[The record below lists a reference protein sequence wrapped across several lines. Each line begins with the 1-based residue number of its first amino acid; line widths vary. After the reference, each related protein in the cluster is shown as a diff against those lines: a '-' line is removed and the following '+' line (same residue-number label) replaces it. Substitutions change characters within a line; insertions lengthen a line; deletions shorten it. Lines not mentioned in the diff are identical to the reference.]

1 MRISLRRLK
10 DGDNNATEAI
20 NTPES
25 DAVSVMTIHGSK
37 GLESKVVI
45 LADVFSGRQTN
56 IRIES
61 SERLIVTPDLFA
73 GHPKPWP
80 NGDPVSPLWNHVK
93 KIHLARTNAEARR
106 LFYVAATRA
115 ESKLIVCGSPKQTR
129 WEDGTG
135 IAFDWTYR
143 NPIPQLGEMWLESL
157 RQGSWSRFE
166 NDSHW
171 IANEDVGAN
180 VRPSLTSKG
189 TRKLD
194 PGKVLFSGMLGSEY
208 LRGLPIFHHP
218 ECFELTDGSSNSI
231 LTPLQRIERTYQA
244 TKETASPLGDS
255 EPPPRSDSRNR
266 VRIAPHNLTLLNQCP
281 RKYWM
286 DTRGGDKGKSS
297 EYHSDS
303 KDIEYM
309 TTEIDPALL
318 GKVIHR
324 IFEIGLMN
332 PGPPEDS
339 KPDLPI
345 SWTTRSPD
353 LLLDH
358 DLMNQV
364 FDEILPPEAN
374 RAEYSEIS
382 RSVLSRIRKGPL
394 GEMCEGSTVGG
405 HIVEGLRTEM
415 PFHLSREIDLGG
427 IIRGRWTPEGSQPL
441 SSINSASLE
450 MDGVIDL
457 VLCTKSGDSHYIRPI
472 DLKTEE
478 AIGFQS
484 DDYEGLISSL
494 GEDGLNPSSE
504 FEKNMLEHHSMQL
517 TLYYLALKSIEDE
530 RKRRGLPHREVL
542 RPAILIGVTGR
553 IVEYPEEIFSECL
566 HRIEE
571 TMGTAT
577 EMALLS
583 EAPISKY
590 KCKCSNCT

>member
-1 MRISLRRLK
+1 M
-10 DGDNNATEAI
+10 
-20 NTPES
+20 
-25 DAVSVMTIHGSK
+25 
-37 GLESKVVI
+37 
-45 LADVFSGRQTN
+45 
-56 IRIES
+56 
-61 SERLIVTPDLFA
+61 
-73 GHPKPWP
+73 
-80 NGDPVSPLWNHVK
+80 K

-106 LFYVAATRA
+106 LFYVATTRA
-115 ESKLIVCGSPKQTR
+115 ESKLIICGSPKQTR

-135 IAFDWTYR
+135 ITFDWTYR

-171 IANEDVGAN
+171 IANEDVGAK
-180 VRPSLTSKG
+180 VRPSLTSRG

-218 ECFELTDGSSNSI
+218 ECFELTYGSSNSI

-244 TKETASPLGDS
+244 TKETANTLGDS

-303 KDIEYM
+303 KDIEY
-309 TTEIDPALL
+309 TKTEIDPALL

-394 GEMCEGSTVGG
+394 GEMCEGSTVGE
-405 HIVEGLRTEM
+405 HVVEGLRTEM

-478 AIGFQS
+478 AIGLQS

-494 GEDGLNPSSE
+494 GEDDLNPSSE

-571 TMGTAT
+571 IMGTAT